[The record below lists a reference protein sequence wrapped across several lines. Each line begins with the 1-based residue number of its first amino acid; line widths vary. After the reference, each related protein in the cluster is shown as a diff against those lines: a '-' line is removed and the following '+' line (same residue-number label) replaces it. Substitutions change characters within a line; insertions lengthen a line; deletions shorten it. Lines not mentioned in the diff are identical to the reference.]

1 MRRVGKGCSGVETPL
16 FEGMLIAKE
25 LEEQGDVE
33 EQSNANNAAEDPV
46 TAVSEDDR
54 VDTSDDTIMEDV
66 SNQGR
71 MIDELDKD
79 EGVVLINEKEETEEV
94 KDITGDAQVEGRQ
107 ADIYRIDMDYAAKVL
122 SMQED
127 EPKIQEEVEVVTTA
141 KLITE
146 VVDAVSE
153 TVSAATVVPIVT
165 AAVVPTITATPIK
178 VVVPSTRRRRGVVIM
193 DPQEESSSNTPIE
206 TIRPR
211 VLGSLTL
218 SIISQSFD
226 EELEAP
232 MEDQP
237 LPTDA
242 SHTTLL
248 PGYIDDSNKEKDE
261 EDPEEDPIDYPA
273 SVVPIDDPVPSI

>member
-1 MRRVGKGCSGVETPL
+1 MYPRFIHQIIQNQLGNLSTHTTKYISPALTQKVFANMRRVGKGCSGVETPL

-218 SIISQSFD
+218 SIISQCIFCIVHICLKS
-226 EELEAP
+226 
-232 MEDQP
+232 
-237 LPTDA
+237 
-242 SHTTLL
+242 
-248 PGYIDDSNKEKDE
+248 
-261 EDPEEDPIDYPA
+261 
-273 SVVPIDDPVPSI
+273 